1 MKKVV
6 VCLILLSA
14 VLVSGSEIIMPSI
27 NGDFA
32 ENGRFWV
39 PITSGNGK
47 VNFSGGI
54 MELSRNDG
62 ASYAD
67 AGNSRQNVSFLPGDK
82 IKLTFSAKG
91 EGWVSA
97 GFRMSSSG
105 NVTKRFKLTSEFS
118 RCNFTVDT
126 AKLKLPEGGLLLFHQ
141 GTRCPLRQP
150 CRTAQR
156 YHHYALDLCGKT
168 RRKIRRSLEQRHG
181 NYIHFPGYFD
191 APVFNPR
198 SRSFMKPVLND
209 PNCVGVGFAQWS
221 GLNNYKPHFEKFL
234 VMVNEMSAK

>member
-67 AGNSRQNVSFLPGDK
+67 AGNARQKVSFLPGDK

-105 NVTKRFKLTSEFS
+105 PF
-118 RCNFTVDT
+118 
-126 AKLKLPEGGLLLFHQ
+126 LPAYGCGYCPCGEKGCCDIEG
-141 GTRCPLRQP
+141 
-150 CRTAQR
+150 
-156 YHHYALDLCGKT
+156 
-168 RRKIRRSLEQRHG
+168 I
-181 NYIHFPGYFD
+181 
-191 APVFNPR
+191 
-198 SRSFMKPVLND
+198 
-209 PNCVGVGFAQWS
+209 
-221 GLNNYKPHFEKFL
+221 
-234 VMVNEMSAK
+234 

>member
-67 AGNSRQNVSFLPGDK
+67 AGNARQKVSFLPGDK

-126 AKLKLPEGGLLLFHQ
+126 AKLKLPENGIVKFIIVISPFL
-141 GTRCPLRQP
+141 
-150 CRTAQR
+150 
-156 YHHYALDLCGKT
+156 
-168 RRKIRRSLEQRHG
+168 
-181 NYIHFPGYFD
+181 
-191 APVFNPR
+191 
-198 SRSFMKPVLND
+198 
-209 PNCVGVGFAQWS
+209 CVGFW
-221 GLNNYKPHFEKFL
+221 FFL
-234 VMVNEMSAK
+234 SWADGAVLP